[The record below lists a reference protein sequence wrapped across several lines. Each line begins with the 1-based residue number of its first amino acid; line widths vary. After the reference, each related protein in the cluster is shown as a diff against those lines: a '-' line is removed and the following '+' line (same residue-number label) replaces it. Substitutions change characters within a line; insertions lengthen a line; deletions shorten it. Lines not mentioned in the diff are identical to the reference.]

1 MASPPTD
8 PTSMCIAGACA
19 GDTSS
24 RDRLVERFTPAL
36 LAQARFRMSRPVRGV
51 EPEDLV
57 QECWASALPKL
68 RGLSPG
74 ADGWTATLLRFLSVI
89 LLRRLNDQLRRLARR
104 GGRDI
109 GTGGRDDDGDPMQ
122 AVPAEVTGIVSRLAR
137 QHRAGAVQQAID
149 ALPEDERRVLLMRG
163 IEQLPN
169 KEVARLLGVDDA
181 TVTRRYQK
189 ALEHLRRALPES
201 IFAELS

>member
-1 MASPPTD
+1 MTASPAD
-8 PTSMCIAGACA
+8 PTSLCIAGACA
-19 GDTSS
+19 GDNSS
-24 RDRLVERFTPAL
+24 RDRLVERFTPVL
-36 LAQARFRMSRPVRGV
+36 LAQARHRLSRPIRGI

-68 RGLSPG
+68 RDLAPREG
-74 ADGWTATLLRFLSVI
+74 GWTATLLKFLSVL
-89 LLRRLNDQLRRLARR
+89 LLRRLNDHLRRHARR
-104 GGRDI
+104 RGSEVGRGGI
-109 GTGGRDDDGDPMQ
+109 DDGGDPML

-137 QHRAGAVQQAID
+137 RQRECEVQQAIE
-149 ALPEDERRVLLMRG
+149 ALAEDDRRVLLLRG

-189 ALEHLRRALPES
+189 ALERMREALPGS
-201 IFAELS
+201 IFAELT

>member
-1 MASPPTD
+1 MTSPPID
-8 PTSMCIAGACA
+8 QTSLCIAGACA
-19 GDTSS
+19 GDATS

-36 LAQARFRMSRPVRGV
+36 LAQARFRMSRPVRGL

-68 RGLSPG
+68 RTLTPG
-74 ADGWTATLLRFLSVI
+74 ADGWTATLLKFLSVL

-104 GGRDI
+104 RGSEI
-109 GTGGRDDDGDPMQ
+109 GTGGFGDGGDPLQ
-122 AVPAEVTGIVSRLAR
+122 AVPAAVTGIVSRLAQQQR
-137 QHRAGAVQQAID
+137 VCAVQQAID
-149 ALPEDERRVLLMRG
+149 ALAEDERRVLLLRG

-189 ALEHLRRALPES
+189 ALERLRHALPES
-201 IFAELS
+201 IFAELT

>member
-1 MASPPTD
+1 MTASPAD
-8 PTSMCIAGACA
+8 PTSLCIAGACA
-19 GDTSS
+19 GDNSS
-24 RDRLVERFTPAL
+24 RDRLVERFTPVL
-36 LAQARFRMSRPVRGV
+36 LAQARYRLSRPIRGI

-68 RGLSPG
+68 RGLEPREG
-74 ADGWTATLLRFLSVI
+74 GWTASLLKFLSVI
-89 LLRRLNDQLRRLARR
+89 LLRRLNDQLRRHARR
-104 GGRDI
+104 RGSEVGRGG
-109 GTGGRDDDGDPMQ
+109 TDDVGDPML
-122 AVPAEVTGIVSRLAR
+122 AVPAEVTGSVSRLAR
-137 QHRAGAVQQAID
+137 RQRECEVQQAVE
-149 ALPEDERRVLLMRG
+149 ALAEDDRRVLLLRG

-189 ALEHLRRALPES
+189 ALERMREALPGS

>member
-1 MASPPTD
+1 MGSPPSD
-8 PTSMCIAGACA
+8 PTSLCIAGACA
-19 GDTSS
+19 GDTTS

-68 RGLSPG
+68 RELTPG
-74 ADGWTATLLRFLSVI
+74 PDGWTATLLRLLSVI

-104 GGRDI
+104 RGSEIGSGGL
-109 GTGGRDDDGDPMQ
+109 DDGSDPMQ
-122 AVPAEVTGIVSRLAR
+122 VVPAEVSGIVSRLAR
-137 QHRAGAVQQAID
+137 RQRECAVQQAID
-149 ALPEDERRVLLMRG
+149 SLAEDDRRVLLLRG

-189 ALEHLRRALPES
+189 ALERMRQALPES